1 MKRVLCIMAVLML
14 AAVAF
19 AGAGTMTP
27 QQAMQAT
34 MNCPVCSAWTPEV
47 SQNIRYDIFTTKTG
61 YVESFSNADE
71 SMSDAFN
78 KCAADCEK
86 RAAMIPTMSAA
97 DKAKLCPMCQARM
110 ALMGSKDVSMETF
123 KTHDGMITVGTTANA
138 AGMKAAQDYAS
149 AMKAQADLMEAAAKE
164 MGKPGEMKSKM

>member
-1 MKRVLCIMAVLML
+1 MKRVLCTIAVLML
-14 AAVAF
+14 ASVVF
-19 AGAGTMTP
+19 AGTTSMTP

-47 SQNIRYDIFTTKTG
+47 SKNIRYDIFTTKNG
-61 YVESFSNADE
+61 YVESFMNADE
-71 SMSDAFN
+71 ASSDAFM
-78 KCAADCEK
+78 KCAADCQQ
-86 RAAMIPTMSAA
+86 RAAGIATMSAA

-123 KTHDGMITVGTTANA
+123 KTHDGMITVGTSKSA
-138 AGMKAAQDYAS
+138 AGMKATQDYAA
-149 AMKAQADLMEAAAKE
+149 AMKAQSDLLEAAAKE

>member
-1 MKRVLCIMAVLML
+1 MKRVLCIVAVLML

-19 AGAGTMTP
+19 AGASPMTP

-34 MNCPVCSAWTPEV
+34 MNCPVCSAWTPDV
-47 SQNIRYDIFTTKTG
+47 SKNIRYDIFTTKNG

-71 SMSDAFN
+71 TTADAFN
-78 KCAADCEK
+78 KCAAECER
-86 RAAMIPTMSAA
+86 RAGTIPTMSAA

-110 ALMGSKDVSMETF
+110 TLMGSKDVTMETF
-123 KTHDGMITVGTTANA
+123 KTHDGMITVGTTKSA
-138 AGMKAAQDYAS
+138 AGMKAAQDYAT
-149 AMKAQADLMEAAAKE
+149 AMKAQSDLLEAAAKE